1 MNKELE
7 KEFYSAVRIV
17 DKLKVIGINNLAHY
31 SFVVKY
37 KHDIVNNNKIL
48 FIDNEMNIIIV
59 QNSKNIYNKVYIN
72 NVRNLLGAMTTKVKC
87 DEFNN
92 ILFGNHKPCFDK
104 DKINYK
110 NRPDGKIDYH
120 VISTDVIR
128 NIKIWIKISELRE
141 RLHRKTII
149 WSQS

>member
-7 KEFYSAVRIV
+7 KEFSSEIRIV
-17 DKLKVIGINNLAHY
+17 DRLKVVGVNSLAHY

-48 FIDNEMNIIIV
+48 FIDNEMNIILV
-59 QNSKNIYNKVYIN
+59 GSGKSIYDKVYIN

-92 ILFGNHKPCFDK
+92 ILFGTHEAFFNK

-120 VISTDVIR
+120 VISTDVLR
-128 NIKIWIKISELRE
+128 NIKIWIKVSELTE
-141 RLHRKTII
+141 RLRRKTII
-149 WSQS
+149 

>member
-7 KEFYSAVRIV
+7 KEFSSEVRMV
-17 DKLKVIGINNLAHY
+17 DKLKVVGINNLAHY

-37 KHDIVNNNKIL
+37 KHDIVNSNKIL

-59 QNSKNIYNKVYIN
+59 QNSKNIYNKVYVN
-72 NVRNLLGAMTTKVKC
+72 NVRNILGAMTTKVKC

-92 ILFGNHKPCFDK
+92 ILFGTHKAFFNK
-104 DKINYK
+104 NKINYK

-120 VISTDVIR
+120 VISTDVLR
-128 NIKIWIKISELRE
+128 NIKIWIKISELTE
-141 RLHRKTII
+141 RLHRKTIT
-149 WSQS
+149 

>member
-7 KEFYSAVRIV
+7 KEFSSEIMMA
-17 DKLKVIGINNLAHY
+17 DKLKVVGINNLAHY

-37 KHDIVNNNKIL
+37 KHDIVNDNKIL

-59 QNSKNIYNKVYIN
+59 QNSKNIYNRVCIN
-72 NVRNLLGAMTTKVKC
+72 NVRNLLGSMTTKVKC

-92 ILFGNHKPCFDK
+92 ILFGTHKAFFNK

-128 NIKIWIKISELRE
+128 NIKIWIKISELAE
-141 RLHRKTII
+141 RLHR
-149 WSQS
+149 

>member
-7 KEFYSAVRIV
+7 KEFSSELRIV
-17 DKLKVIGINNLAHY
+17 DKLKVVGINNLAHY

-37 KHDIVNNNKIL
+37 KHDIVNNGKIL
-48 FIDNEMNIIIV
+48 FIDDEMNII
-59 QNSKNIYNKVYIN
+59 NAGSGESIYDKVYIN
-72 NVRNLLGAMTTKVKC
+72 NVRNLLDSMTTKLKC
-87 DEFNN
+87 DDFNN
-92 ILFGNHKPCFDK
+92 ILIGTHKANFLK

-120 VISTDVIR
+120 AISTDVSR
-128 NIKIWIKISELRE
+128 NIKIWIKVSELSQ

-149 WSQS
+149 

>member
-7 KEFYSAVRIV
+7 KEFSSEVKMV
-17 DKLKVIGINNLAHY
+17 DKLKVVGINNLAHY

-92 ILFGNHKPCFDK
+92 ILFGTHEAFFNK
-104 DKINYK
+104 DKIKYK
-110 NRPDGKIDYH
+110 NRPNGKIDYH
-120 VISTDVIR
+120 VISTDVLR
-128 NIKIWIKISELRE
+128 NIKIWIKISELAE
-141 RLHRKTII
+141 RLHR
-149 WSQS
+149 

>member
-7 KEFYSAVRIV
+7 KEFSSEVKMV
-17 DKLKVIGINNLAHY
+17 DKLKVVGINNLAHY

-92 ILFGNHKPCFDK
+92 ILFGTHKAFFNK
-104 DKINYK
+104 NKINYK

-120 VISTDVIR
+120 VISTDVLR
-128 NIKIWIKISELRE
+128 NIKIWIKVSELTQ
-141 RLHRKTII
+141 RLHGKTII
-149 WSQS
+149 

>member
-7 KEFYSAVRIV
+7 KEFSSEIRIG
-17 DKLKVIGINNLAHY
+17 DMLKVVNANSIAKY

-48 FIDNEMNIIIV
+48 FIDNEMNIILAGS
-59 QNSKNIYNKVYIN
+59 SKSIYDKVYIN
-72 NVRNLLGAMTTKVKC
+72 NVRNLLDSMTTKVKC

-92 ILFGNHKPCFDK
+92 ILFGTHKAFFNK

-120 VISTDVIR
+120 AISTDVLR
-128 NIKIWIKISELRE
+128 NIRIWIKISELTE
-141 RLHRKTII
+141 RLHR
-149 WSQS
+149 

>member
-7 KEFYSAVRIV
+7 KEFYSEVRMV
-17 DKLKVIGINNLAHY
+17 DKLKVVGVNNLAHY

-59 QNSKNIYNKVYIN
+59 QNSKNIYNRVYII

-92 ILFGNHKPCFDK
+92 ILFGTHKAFFNK

-120 VISTDVIR
+120 VISTDVLR
-128 NIKIWIKISELRE
+128 NIKIWIKVSELAE
-141 RLHRKTII
+141 RLHR
-149 WSQS
+149 

>member
-7 KEFYSAVRIV
+7 KEFSSEIRIV
-17 DKLKVIGINNLAHY
+17 DRLKVVGVNSLAHY

-48 FIDNEMNIIIV
+48 FIDDEMNIIIV
-59 QNSKNIYNKVYIN
+59 QNSKSIYNSVYII
-72 NVRNLLGAMTTKVKC
+72 NVRNLLGAMSTKVKC

-92 ILFGNHKPCFDK
+92 ILFGTHEAFFNK
-104 DKINYK
+104 DKIKYK
-110 NRPDGKIDYH
+110 NRPNGKIDYH
-120 VISTDVIR
+120 AISTDVLR

-141 RLHRKTII
+141 RLHR
-149 WSQS
+149 

>member
-7 KEFYSAVRIV
+7 KEFSSEIRIV
-17 DKLKVIGINNLAHY
+17 DRLKVVGINSLAHY

-37 KHDIVNNNKIL
+37 KHDIVNSNKIL
-48 FIDNEMNIIIV
+48 FIDDEMNIINV
-59 QNSKNIYNKVYIN
+59 QHSKNIYDKVYVN
-72 NVRNLLGAMTTKVKC
+72 NVRNLLDSMTTKLKC

-92 ILFGNHKPCFDK
+92 ILFGTHEAIFSK

-110 NRPDGKIDYH
+110 NRPNGKIDYH
-120 VISTDVIR
+120 VISTDVLR

-141 RLHRKTII
+141 RLHR
-149 WSQS
+149 

>member
-7 KEFYSAVRIV
+7 KEFSSEVRIV
-17 DKLKVIGINNLAHY
+17 DKLKVVGVNNLAHY

-37 KHDIVNNNKIL
+37 KHDIVNNGKIS
-48 FIDNEMNIIIV
+48 FIDDEMNIINV
-59 QNSKNIYNKVYIN
+59 QHSKNIYNKVYIN
-72 NVRNLLGAMTTKVKC
+72 NVRNLLNSMTTKVKC
-87 DEFNN
+87 DELNN
-92 ILFGNHKPCFDK
+92 ILIGTHKACFDK

-120 VISTDVIR
+120 VISTDVLR
-128 NIKIWIKISELRE
+128 NIKIWIKISELTE

-149 WSQS
+149 

>member
-7 KEFYSAVRIV
+7 KEFSSAVMIG
-17 DKLKVIGINNLAHY
+17 DMLKVVNANSIAKY

-92 ILFGNHKPCFDK
+92 ILFGTHKAFFNK
-104 DKINYK
+104 NKINYK

-120 VISTDVIR
+120 AISTDVLKNIR
-128 NIKIWIKISELRE
+128 IWIKLSELAE
-141 RLHRKTII
+141 RLHR
-149 WSQS
+149 

>member
-7 KEFYSAVRIV
+7 KEFSSEIRIV
-17 DKLKVIGINNLAHY
+17 DRLKVVGINNLAHY

-48 FIDNEMNIIIV
+48 FIDDEMNIIIV
-59 QNSKNIYNKVYIN
+59 QNSKNIYNRVYII

-92 ILFGNHKPCFDK
+92 ILFGTHKAFFNK

-120 VISTDVIR
+120 VISTDVLR
-128 NIKIWIKISELRE
+128 NIKIWIKVSELAE
-141 RLHRKTII
+141 RLHR
-149 WSQS
+149 

>member
-7 KEFYSAVRIV
+7 KEFSSEVKMV
-17 DKLKVIGINNLAHY
+17 DKLKVVGINNLAHY

-92 ILFGNHKPCFDK
+92 ILFGTHKAFFNK

-120 VISTDVIR
+120 VISTDVLR
-128 NIKIWIKISELRE
+128 NIKIWIKVSELAE
-141 RLHRKTII
+141 RLHRKII
-149 WSQS
+149 T

>member
-7 KEFYSAVRIV
+7 KEFSSEIRIV
-17 DKLKVIGINNLAHY
+17 DRLKVVGINNLAHY

-37 KHDIVNNNKIL
+37 KHDIVNDNKIL

-59 QNSKNIYNKVYIN
+59 QNSKNIYNRVYII

-92 ILFGNHKPCFDK
+92 ILFGTHKAFFNK

-120 VISTDVIR
+120 VISTDVLR
-128 NIKIWIKISELRE
+128 NIKIWIKVSELAE
-141 RLHRKTII
+141 RLHR
-149 WSQS
+149 

>member
-7 KEFYSAVRIV
+7 KEFSSAVMIG
-17 DKLKVIGINNLAHY
+17 DMLKVVNANSIAKY

-92 ILFGNHKPCFDK
+92 ILFGTHKAFFNK
-104 DKINYK
+104 NKINYK

-120 VISTDVIR
+120 AISTDVLKNIR
-128 NIKIWIKISELRE
+128 IWIKISELTE
-141 RLHRKTII
+141 RLHR
-149 WSQS
+149 

>member
-7 KEFYSAVRIV
+7 KEFYSEVRMV
-17 DKLKVIGINNLAHY
+17 DKLKVVGVNNLAHY

-37 KHDIVNNNKIL
+37 KHDIVNDNKIL

-59 QNSKNIYNKVYIN
+59 QNSKNIYNRVYII
-72 NVRNLLGAMTTKVKC
+72 NVRNLLGAMSTKVKC

-92 ILFGNHKPCFDK
+92 ILFGTHKAFFSK

-120 VISTDVIR
+120 VISTDVLR
-128 NIKIWIKISELRE
+128 NIKIWIKVSELAE

-149 WSQS
+149 

>member
-7 KEFYSAVRIV
+7 KEFYSEVRMV
-17 DKLKVIGINNLAHY
+17 DKLKVVGINNLAHY

-37 KHDIVNNNKIL
+37 KHDIVNDNKIL

-92 ILFGNHKPCFDK
+92 ILFGTHKAFFNK

-120 VISTDVIR
+120 VISTDVLR
-128 NIKIWIKISELRE
+128 NIKIWIKVSELAE
-141 RLHRKTII
+141 RLHR
-149 WSQS
+149 

>member
-7 KEFYSAVRIV
+7 KEFSSAVMIG
-17 DKLKVIGINNLAHY
+17 DMLKVVNANSIAKY

-92 ILFGNHKPCFDK
+92 ILFGTHKAFFNK

-110 NRPDGKIDYH
+110 NRPNGKIDYH
-120 VISTDVIR
+120 AISTDVLKNIR
-128 NIKIWIKISELRE
+128 IWIKISELTE
-141 RLHRKTII
+141 RLHR
-149 WSQS
+149 

>member
-17 DKLKVIGINNLAHY
+17 DKLKVVGINNLAHCY
-31 SFVVKY
+31 FVVKY
-37 KHDIVNNNKIL
+37 KYDVVNNNKIL
-48 FIDNEMNIIIV
+48 FIDDEMNIILAG
-59 QNSKNIYNKVYIN
+59 SGKSIYDKVYIN

-92 ILFGNHKPCFDK
+92 ILFGTHKANFYK

-120 VISTDVIR
+120 VISTDVLR
-128 NIKIWIKISELRE
+128 NIKIWIKVSELAE

-149 WSQS
+149 

>member
-7 KEFYSAVRIV
+7 KEFSSEVRIV
-17 DKLKVIGINNLAHY
+17 DKLKVVGINNLAHY

-72 NVRNLLGAMTTKVKC
+72 NVRNILGSMTTKVKC

-92 ILFGNHKPCFDK
+92 ILFGTHKAFFNK
-104 DKINYK
+104 NKINYK

-120 VISTDVIR
+120 VISTDVLR
-128 NIKIWIKISELRE
+128 NIKIWIKVSELAA
-141 RLHRKTII
+141 RLHRKRII
-149 WSQS
+149 

>member
-7 KEFYSAVRIV
+7 KEFSSEIRIV
-17 DKLKVIGINNLAHY
+17 DKLKVVGINNLAHY

-37 KHDIVNNNKIL
+37 KHDIVNDNKIL

-59 QNSKNIYNKVYIN
+59 QNSKNTYNKVYIN

-92 ILFGNHKPCFDK
+92 ILFGTHKAFFNK

-120 VISTDVIR
+120 VISTDVLR
-128 NIKIWIKISELRE
+128 NIKIWIKVSELAE
-141 RLHRKTII
+141 RLHR
-149 WSQS
+149 

>member
-1 MNKELE
+1 MNKEIE
-7 KEFYSAVRIV
+7 KEFYSAVRMV
-17 DKLKVIGINNLAHY
+17 DKLKVVGINNLAHY

-92 ILFGNHKPCFDK
+92 ILFGTHKAFFNK

-110 NRPDGKIDYH
+110 NRPDGKIDYD
-120 VISTDVIR
+120 VISTDVLR
-128 NIKIWIKISELRE
+128 NIKIWIKL
-141 RLHRKTII
+141 
-149 WSQS
+149 SQLTQKIRN

>member
-7 KEFYSAVRIV
+7 KEFSSEVRMV
-17 DKLKVIGINNLAHY
+17 DKLKVVGVNNLAHY

-48 FIDNEMNIIIV
+48 FIDNEMNIILV
-59 QNSKNIYNKVYIN
+59 QNSKNIYNRVYII

-92 ILFGNHKPCFDK
+92 ILFGTHEAFFNK
-104 DKINYK
+104 DKIKYK
-110 NRPDGKIDYH
+110 NRPNGKIDYH
-120 VISTDVIR
+120 VISTDVLR

-141 RLHRKTII
+141 RLHR
-149 WSQS
+149 

>member
-7 KEFYSAVRIV
+7 KEFSSAVMIG
-17 DKLKVIGINNLAHY
+17 DMLKVVNANSIAKY

-92 ILFGNHKPCFDK
+92 ILFGTHKAFFNK

-110 NRPDGKIDYH
+110 NRPNGKIDYH
-120 VISTDVIR
+120 AISTDVLR
-128 NIKIWIKISELRE
+128 NIRIWIKISELTE
-141 RLHRKTII
+141 RLHR
-149 WSQS
+149 

>member
-7 KEFYSAVRIV
+7 KEFSSAVMIG
-17 DKLKVIGINNLAHY
+17 DMLKVVNANSIANY

-92 ILFGNHKPCFDK
+92 ILFGTHKAFLNK

-110 NRPDGKIDYH
+110 NRPNGKIDYH
-120 VISTDVIR
+120 VISTDVLR
-128 NIKIWIKISELRE
+128 NIKIWIKVSELAE
-141 RLHRKTII
+141 RLHR
-149 WSQS
+149 

>member
-7 KEFYSAVRIV
+7 KEFSSEIRMV
-17 DKLKVIGINNLAHY
+17 DKLKVVGVNSLANY

-48 FIDNEMNIIIV
+48 FIDNEMNIILV
-59 QNSKNIYNKVYIN
+59 QNSKNIYNKVYII

-92 ILFGNHKPCFDK
+92 ILFGTHKAFFNK
-104 DKINYK
+104 DKIKYK

-120 VISTDVIR
+120 AISTDVLR
-128 NIKIWIKISELRE
+128 NIKIWIKLSELAT
-141 RLHRKTII
+141 RLHR
-149 WSQS
+149 

>member
-7 KEFYSAVRIV
+7 KEFSSEIRIA
-17 DKLKVIGINNLAHY
+17 DRLKVVGINNLAHY

-48 FIDNEMNIIIV
+48 FIDNEMNIILV
-59 QNSKNIYNKVYIN
+59 QNSKSICDKVYVN

-92 ILFGNHKPCFDK
+92 ILFGTHKAFF
-104 DKINYK
+104 
-110 NRPDGKIDYH
+110 
-120 VISTDVIR
+120 
-128 NIKIWIKISELRE
+128 
-141 RLHRKTII
+141 
-149 WSQS
+149 Q

>member
-17 DKLKVIGINNLAHY
+17 DKLKVVGINSLSHY

-92 ILFGNHKPCFDK
+92 ILFGTHKAFFNK

-110 NRPDGKIDYH
+110 NRPDGKIDYNA
-120 VISTDVIR
+120 ISTDVLR
-128 NIKIWIKISELRE
+128 NIKIWIKLSELAE
-141 RLHRKTII
+141 RLHR
-149 WSQS
+149 

>member
-7 KEFYSAVRIV
+7 KEFYSAVRML
-17 DKLKVIGINNLAHY
+17 DKLKVVGINNLAHY

-92 ILFGNHKPCFDK
+92 ILFGTHKAFFNK

-120 VISTDVIR
+120 VISTDVLR
-128 NIKIWIKISELRE
+128 NIKIWIKVSELAE
-141 RLHRKTII
+141 RLHR
-149 WSQS
+149 